1 MVFFDATPSVVIG
14 QLLRSAFWNRVDS
27 VPVFVFLFFF
37 VCRIHDMRRYHENLI

>member
-27 VPVFVFLFFF
+27 LPVFVFPFFLFA
-37 VCRIHDMRRYHENLI
+37 VYTRHRRYHENLI